1 MRTVVVVVVALR
13 AFVVGLLE
21 RTRRLGSRRV
31 EGLPRADRRGSA
43 DGHSV
48 PDRDSMR
55 ALDEIRAAR
64 AHQAGPASHR
74 SAGTP
79 TTGTAHGAVSH
90 ALRSV

>member
-1 MRTVVVVVVALR
+1 MRTVALVVVALR
-13 AFVVGLLE
+13 AFVVGLLG
-21 RTRRLGSRRV
+21 RTHRRGSRRA
-31 EGLPRADRRGSA
+31 EGFHRDDSGGSA
-43 DGHSV
+43 DWYGV
-48 PDRDSMR
+48 RDRDAMR

-64 AHQAGPASHR
+64 AHHTGLASRR